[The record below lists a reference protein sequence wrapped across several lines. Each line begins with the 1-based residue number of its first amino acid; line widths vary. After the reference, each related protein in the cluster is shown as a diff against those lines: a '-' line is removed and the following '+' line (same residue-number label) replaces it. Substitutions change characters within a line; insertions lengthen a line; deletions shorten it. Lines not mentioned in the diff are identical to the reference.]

1 MSILSSRFSP
11 DGQED
16 PFHSNAIAGGGIG
29 STSAESFEQRKN
41 IERNRQLVHGYRNAG
56 TVHGYRAEARKD
68 GLSSAAVRQG
78 DEVGEPRTRSSSS
91 VNRTTRR
98 VTSPALP
105 RSSTAN
111 TFREPGGRGYS
122 PYS

>member
-11 DGQED
+11 GEQED

-29 STSAESFEQRKN
+29 STSAESFEQRKS

-56 TVHGYRAEARKD
+56 TIHNYRAEARKE
-68 GLSSAAVRQG
+68 GLSSASNRQG
-78 DEVGEPRTRSSSS
+78 GSAVESRSGSS
-91 VNRTTRR
+91 VRVNRLGSRINSPR
-98 VTSPALP
+98 VP
-105 RSSTAN
+105 RNNLSN
-111 TFREPGGRGYS
+111 FREPGGRGYN